1 MTITL
6 TKNEN
11 GYDLAATGLPAPL
24 TITDAVAKALA
35 GALVSDDIVNPV
47 AAFGGIDKLVW
58 SPQTREPIGLWVTGE
73 AKVQFWIAGQTTD
86 LTKDEAAQLALTVLL
101 AGATHTIGDE
111 VEVVSGYSMDTYE
124 NGNEN
129 EPYIKAYPGGSLGKI
144 TEVYYSDLHQRV
156 AYKVDFNGD
165 LAPHVIDTYI
175 KRPDPIQKFEVIE
188 DGRVYVTRS
197 VVVEARNPT
206 QARQLAVEEFKAMGA
221 QKGWSDGTVETD
233 GIGEITAIDFD
244 GFTDDNAAEGFIAT
258 ATNGITAYRDADNNS
273 IFEGDDVAA
282 QRFVIAKAL
291 AGSPRHRR
299 ALKLASGL

>member
-35 GALVSDDIVNPV
+35 AALVSDDIVNPV

-101 AGATHTIGDE
+101 AGATHAVGDE
-111 VEVVSGYSMDTYE
+111 VEVISGYELVTHE
-124 NGNEN
+124 NGAPN
-129 EPYIKAYPGGSLGKI
+129 EPTTSSHRGGSLGKI
-144 TEVYYSDLHQRV
+144 AEIYYSDLQQRV
-156 AYKVDFNGD
+156 AYKVDFGDTNGA
-165 LAPHVIDTYI
+165 LAPDVIDAYI
-175 KRPDPIQKFEVIE
+175 KRPDPIQKWEVVQ
-188 DGRVYVTRS
+188 DGRIDVSRS
-197 VVVEARNPT
+197 VIVEARNET
-206 QARQLAVEEFKAMGA
+206 QAKVLANEEFKAMGA
-221 QKGWSDGTVETD
+221 QKGWSEGRVENHGITD
-233 GIGEITAIDFD
+233 VVNLGD
-244 GFTDDNAAEGFIAT
+244 TDDTFDQNNAAEGFSAT
-258 ATNGITAYRDADNNS
+258 AAQGIVAVDGGFNNSDNAAYR
-273 IFEGDDVAA
+273 
-282 QRFVIAKAL
+282 FVVEKAL

-299 ALKLASGL
+299 ALKIAHEL